1 MTVNASSCSRS
12 LPSYNETT
20 FTGDTFTGGI
30 QLLIPSWTFSCNG
43 TIDQWYAHVTGN
55 TTIDNSIEFQVF
67 KPDSIKDNVY
77 HVVYGNSYKGDNS
90 DHNRI
95 NVTTDNVV
103 NVFLPIRAGYIVG
116 VYIRPDIMNQL
127 HLLYED
133 TGDVDIYYW
142 ENVTE
147 RDCDLSLCNAK
158 IIKGVNPLIGWIFS
172 KFITHYN

>member
-1 MTVNASSCSRS
+1 M
-12 LPSYNETT
+12 
-20 FTGDTFTGGI
+20 
-30 QLLIPSWTFSCNG
+30 
-43 TIDQWYAHVTGN
+43 
-55 TTIDNSIEFQVF
+55 F

-77 HVVYGNSYKGDNS
+77 HVLYGNSYRGDDS

-95 NVTTDNVV
+95 NVTVNNVI
-103 NVFLPIRAGYIVG
+103 NNLFLPIRPGYIVG

>member
-1 MTVNASSCSRS
+1 
-12 LPSYNETT
+12 
-20 FTGDTFTGGI
+20 
-30 QLLIPSWTFSCNG
+30 
-43 TIDQWYAHVTGN
+43 
-55 TTIDNSIEFQVF
+55 
-67 KPDSIKDNVY
+67 
-77 HVVYGNSYKGDNS
+77 
-90 DHNRI
+90 
-95 NVTTDNVV
+95 
-103 NVFLPIRAGYIVG
+103 
-116 VYIRPDIMNQL
+116 MNQL